1 MRDGTSGATGAL
13 QCRDPMY
20 VQLGA
25 VAEVAAR
32 LQPDCV
38 HLPWSSRCAMGSLGM
53 GGSCRSL
60 YKGLAIAV
68 ASVHCSLYRA
78 RGKLLRPLRLHSVTH

>member
-13 QCRDPMY
+13 QCRVPMY

-38 HLPWSSRCAMGSLGM
+38 HLPWSSCCARGSLGV

-60 YKGLAIAV
+60 YMGLAIAM
-68 ASVHCSLYRA
+68 
-78 RGKLLRPLRLHSVTH
+78 RGGGNLFLANLQ